1 MFLTI
6 CSGKHLWSSYGIS
19 AGNNS
24 AINLPH
30 TGLTVPSV
38 TFLKQPQNADK
49 LVFMDGVN
57 MSVHSVH
64 AYVCCLNLLRY
75 QPLIKVRQLLI
86 HLICWAF
93 VITQWCSIASYFMV
107 KSTDKGLILKHYSI
121 FFNLVNCMPL
131 FP

>member
-49 LVFMDGVN
+49 LVFMGGLVCQFTQFMHISRV
-57 MSVHSVH
+57 MSV
-64 AYVCCLNLLRY
+64 A
-75 QPLIKVRQLLI
+75 
-86 HLICWAF
+86 
-93 VITQWCSIASYFMV
+93 
-107 KSTDKGLILKHYSI
+107 
-121 FFNLVNCMPL
+121 
-131 FP
+131 